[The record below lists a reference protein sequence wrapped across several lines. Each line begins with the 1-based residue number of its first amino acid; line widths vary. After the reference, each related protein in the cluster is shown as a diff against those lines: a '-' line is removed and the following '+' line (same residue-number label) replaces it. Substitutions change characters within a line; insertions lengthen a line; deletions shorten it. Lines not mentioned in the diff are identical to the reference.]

1 MNQHDVDPLWAIG
14 QAERTPPR
22 RTEEPCWRGLVV
34 VAPSQGDGANYAIA
48 GVLWRVAARLRIA
61 VSTTSGWESIG
72 TWLLS
77 TA

>member
-1 MNQHDVDPLWAIG
+1 MEEGRAVCQAG
-14 QAERTPPR
+14 QKAVPPDSDSLLESTGR
-22 RTEEPCWRGLVV
+22 RCAVV
-34 VAPSQGDGANYAIA
+34 EDGANYAIA